1 MEACQAVFL
10 SDSLVARAISLKFD
24 HFYVFLFQTLG
35 GAGDDEMQEEDMDE
49 DLNVDD
55 EVNIEEMLDEELP
68 VSVNSLQHCSYN
80 TYSKCSLNGHK

>member
-1 MEACQAVFL
+1 
-10 SDSLVARAISLKFD
+10 
-24 HFYVFLFQTLG
+24 
-35 GAGDDEMQEEDMDE
+35 MQEEDMDE

-68 VSVNSLQHCSYN
+68 VSVNSLQHCRNN

>member
-1 MEACQAVFL
+1 MT
-10 SDSLVARAISLKFD
+10 I
-24 HFYVFLFQTLG
+24 FYVFLLQTLG

-68 VSVNSLQHCSYN
+68 VSVHSFCIIPCSIVV
-80 TYSKCSLNGHK
+80 TIPTLRAH